1 MQREAFNKLYSI
13 ADRVRIANDP
23 RINQDWDYLQASD
36 NFSAM
41 STKPVPVGVD
51 RGIYSTPFDAF
62 TNYMNILGDFMSRVN
77 TLYPAE
83 IENEELNS
91 LLTAIHNQE
100 SELETKDKE
109 IVILKAKVEKLA
121 SENDKLRA
129 KLDICEND
137 EKPAKKKA
145 VPPKK
150 TAKKKA

>member
-1 MQREAFNKLYSI
+1 
-13 ADRVRIANDP
+13 
-23 RINQDWDYLQASD
+23 
-36 NFSAM
+36 
-41 STKPVPVGVD
+41 
-51 RGIYSTPFDAF
+51 
-62 TNYMNILGDFMSRVN
+62 MSRVN

-145 VPPKK
+145 VPSKK